1 LLSLCEPSREGL
13 SCRLTRF
20 AWRKKE
26 SH

>member
-1 LLSLCEPSREGL
+1 LRSLCEPSREGL

-26 SH
+26 FH